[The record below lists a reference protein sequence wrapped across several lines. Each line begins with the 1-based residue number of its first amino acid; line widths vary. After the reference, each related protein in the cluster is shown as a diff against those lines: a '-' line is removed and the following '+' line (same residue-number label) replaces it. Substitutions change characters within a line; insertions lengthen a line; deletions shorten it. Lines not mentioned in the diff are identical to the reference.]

1 MFARPLEGG
10 DDGFSDMTAGL
21 LIAAPRSG
29 SGKTLVTLGLLRALT
44 RGGLKTAGAK
54 NGPDYIDPAFHAA
67 ATGRAS
73 LNLDSWAMP
82 ASLLDGLIR
91 TAAEGADLLLVE
103 GSMGLFDGVAAPD
116 GQSGASADLAARF
129 GLPVLLVI
137 DVSGQSQ
144 TAAAIVKG
152 CDALHPRVRVAGVVL
167 NKVGSDRHR
176 RLTAEAVARAGFP
189 VVGALP
195 RDPGVSLPERH
206 LGLVQ
211 AGETEDLA
219 ARLDGI
225 AAFCAQ
231 HIDLAAVSALAAPL
245 AVADGAPAPALKPP
259 GQRIAIARD
268 VAFSF
273 LYPHIA
279 TGWRAAG
286 AELVSFSPLADEPP
300 PPDCDVC
307 WLPGGYPELHAGR
320 LAAATRF
327 MQGLAAFAEDH
338 PVHGECGGY
347 MVLGAALTDAEGHP
361 HAMAGLLGATFS
373 FAKRKMTL
381 GYRDVS
387 LRDDSIL
394 GPRGT
399 RLRGHEFHYA
409 TQLSSPDDPL
419 VDARDA
425 QGGPVHGGG
434 RRGRVTGTFFH
445 VVAAPE
451 RGSRPSSER
460 VSYRS

>member
-1 MFARPLEGG
+1 MPRGPVEGG

-29 SGKTLVTLGLLRALT
+29 GGKTLVTLGLMRALSR
-44 RGGLKTAGAK
+44 RGLAVAGAK

-67 ATGRAS
+67 ASGRPS
-73 LNLDSWAMP
+73 VNLDSWAMP
-82 ASLLDGLIR
+82 PDLLDALARHAGR
-91 TAAEGADLLLVE
+91 DADVLLVE
-103 GSMGLFDGVAAPD
+103 GSMGLFDGVAAPE
-116 GQSGASADLAARF
+116 GESGAAADLAARF
-129 GLPVLLVI
+129 GLPVLLVV

-152 CDALHPRVRVAGVVL
+152 CDMLDPRVRVAGVVL
-167 NKVGSDRHR
+167 NKVGSDRHK
-176 RLTAEAVARAGFP
+176 RLTAEAVARAGYA

-195 RDPGVSLPERH
+195 REPGISLPERH

-211 AGETEDLA
+211 AEETADLSD
-219 ARLDGI
+219 RLEAI
-225 AAFCAQ
+225 ADFCAA
-231 HIDLAAVSALAAPL
+231 HIDLEAVLALAAPL
-245 AVADGAPAPALKPP
+245 ALDTGQPASAVPPP

-273 LYPHIA
+273 LYPHVA
-279 TGWRAAG
+279 AGWRAAG
-286 AELVSFSPLADEPP
+286 AELVFFSPLADEPP

-320 LAAATRF
+320 LAAASRF
-327 MQGLAAFAEDH
+327 LRGLAAFAETR

-347 MVLGAALTDAEGHP
+347 MVLGASLTDAAGET

-381 GYRDVS
+381 GYRDVT
-387 LRDDSIL
+387 LRDACVL
-394 GPRGT
+394 GRRGA

-409 TQLSSPDDPL
+409 TQSSSPDDPL
-419 VDARDA
+419 VEARDA
-425 QGGPVHGGG
+425 QGAPVPGGG
-434 RRGRVTGTFFH
+434 RRGQVTGTFFH
-445 VVAAPE
+445 VVSAV
-451 RGSRPSSER
+451 G
-460 VSYRS
+460 